1 MIIDHI
7 KSNKSNIILVFI
19 TICFFI
25 YILNFDDSK
34 NSILD
39 ISLGV
44 FIFTLSIY
52 TYLTRV
58 FLSTRVYRTTKIN
71 TFNTILYLLLIM
83 FFSITWINDM
93 KFSLSFMLLIYSISG
108 LLSNLNHFL
117 KLEKNLTFKNQDK
130 ILTPVLEGFYN
141 IEPERIILKF
151 IEGEYQIRTRFIR
164 KKKLAFLKSSLIII
178 EERLIEDAKHHWEQ
192 FERI

>member
-1 MIIDHI
+1 MVIDYI

-19 TICFFI
+19 TVCFFI

-52 TYLTRV
+52 TYFTKV
-58 FLSTRVYRTTKIN
+58 FFSTSIFRTNKIN
-71 TFNTILYLLLIM
+71 AFDTILYVLLIL
-83 FFSITWINDM
+83 FFSFKWLNDQ
-93 KFSLSFMLLIYSISG
+93 KFSLSFILLVYSFSG
-108 LLSNLNHFL
+108 LLSKLNHFL

-130 ILTPVLEGFYN
+130 ILTPVFDGFYK
-141 IEPERIILKF
+141 IETNRIILTF

-164 KKKLAFLKSSLIII
+164 KKKLAFLKSSLIQI
-178 EERLIEDAKHHWEQ
+178 EERLIDNAKHQKGQ